1 MKQNKAIPTEH
12 LTRVIDTFP
21 SVHIPSDSKMLPIE
35 VSLIAQLGHGAGN
48 HLYESIA
55 SRQKCHSDFVDELE
69 EPSAKLAGT
78 NYLLGDTTSLYS
90 FIVGPTGHPFH
101 KHAGHR
107 IFTAVSGSGGAQ
119 LRFSTA
125 TPEEIENKPH
135 TFIDK
140 LHFINIPP
148 DCMFTVRFGGDT
160 WHQFWPLSKNP
171 IHPVFFALSCHTDEL
186 GGNLSEEM
194 KRKII
199 DNEADIPS
207 LTEILPSELSEYIHS
222 KAFKEKNVK
231 TTTLALD
238 APAGTFH
245 RKVCDTVRG
254 TIGVF
259 RGIWGGWYK
268 SSGYVSQTND
278 SKMVKE
284 YNSLPK
290 NSLLLEHISNEQVH
304 HEDSFSITV
313 NKSHFIEFDSQ
324 QLLEKMLEEFLI
336 NSPKGVSKLMSM
348 RNVIVKPFGLRTSPL
363 GCPVS
368 SLLSEDTS
376 NLFANKYPVLD
387 QKQNEADN
395 TTQVILGANDK
406 HLKFRSCIRVEVTN
420 DDHIIFSLENR
431 VHCENLFGRFYMSMI
446 DYMHRHY
453 IAPTMLRRCVDYV
466 ISQMDSNNNTTDTL
480 NLEPLIEKTPT

>member
-1 MKQNKAIPTEH
+1 MIDNKALQREH
-12 LTRVIDTFP
+12 LTKIIDTFP
-21 SVHIPSDSKMLPIE
+21 SVYIPSDSNMLPIE

-55 SRQKCHSDFVDELE
+55 SRQKCHIDFVDELE

-78 NYLLGDTTSLYS
+78 NYVLGDTTSLYS

-125 TPEEIENKPH
+125 TSDEIKDTPH

-160 WHQFWPLSKNP
+160 WHQFWPLSKNTL
-171 IHPVFFALSCHTDEL
+171 HPVFFALSCHTDEL

-207 LTEILPSELSEYIHS
+207 LTEILPFELSEYIQS
-222 KAFKEKNVK
+222 SAFQEHMVK
-231 TTTLALD
+231 TTTLSLD
-238 APAGTFH
+238 APTGTFH

-254 TIGVF
+254 TAGVF

-268 SSGYVSQTND
+268 SSGYVSQTNAT
-278 SKMVKE
+278 KMVKSL
-284 YNSLPK
+284 NTLPK
-290 NSLLLEHISNEQVH
+290 NSLLLEHLANEFVH

-313 NKSHFIEFDSQ
+313 NAKHFKGLNPE
-324 QLLEKMLEEFLI
+324 QLLEIMLEGFLI
-336 NSPKGVSKLMSM
+336 NSPKGVSKLMM
-348 RNVIVKPFGLRTSPL
+348 ARNIIVKPFGLRTSPL

-376 NLFANKYPVLD
+376 NLFANKYPVLNQRSND
-387 QKQNEADN
+387 
-395 TTQVILGANDK
+395 TCTVSQVILGANDK
-406 HLKFRSCIRVEVTN
+406 HLKFRSCIRVEVIN
-420 DDHIIFSLENR
+420 DSHIMFSLDNR
-431 VHCENLFGRFYMSMI
+431 VHCENFFGRIYMTAI
-446 DYMHRHY
+446 DLVHRHY
-453 IAPTMLRRCVDYV
+453 IAPVMLRRSVDYV
-466 ISQMDSNNNTTDTL
+466 ISQM
-480 NLEPLIEKTPT
+480 EPVNKSV